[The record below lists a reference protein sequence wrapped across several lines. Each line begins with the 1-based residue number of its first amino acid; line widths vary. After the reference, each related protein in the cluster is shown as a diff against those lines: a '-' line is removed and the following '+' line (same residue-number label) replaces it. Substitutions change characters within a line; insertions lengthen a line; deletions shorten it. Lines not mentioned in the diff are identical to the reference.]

1 LRIGDDDIQ
10 ARGPCPCIPT
20 PTPTGQAVA
29 LDILE
34 RTLEDLVT
42 KRGRTKG
49 NPTLNDTA
57 AAIGAGLGR
66 VAARLA
72 AWQKQR
78 AILAAEIQALATRV
92 QALVGDAAEAT
103 GRGFAAARAASSRG
117 GRPKGYKVSPATRAK
132 LRAAWKRRKA
142 AASRSAKDS

>member
-1 LRIGDDDIQ
+1 
-10 ARGPCPCIPT
+10 
-20 PTPTGQAVA
+20 
-29 LDILE
+29 
-34 RTLEDLVT
+34 
-42 KRGRTKG
+42 
-49 NPTLNDTA
+49 
-57 AAIGAGLGR
+57 

-78 AILAAEIQALATRV
+78 AVLAAEIQELAKRA

-103 GRGFAAARAASSRG
+103 GRGFATARAASSKG

-142 AASRSAKDS
+142 ADSQ